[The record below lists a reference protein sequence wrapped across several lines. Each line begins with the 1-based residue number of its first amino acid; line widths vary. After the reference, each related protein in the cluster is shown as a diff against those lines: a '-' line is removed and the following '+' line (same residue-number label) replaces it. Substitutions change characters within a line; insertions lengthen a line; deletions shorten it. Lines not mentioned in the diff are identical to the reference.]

1 MCIYNIVMEEEK
13 LGMLTSGKSVMR
25 LLVVSMAVFSIL
37 LSHDP
42 G

>member
-1 MCIYNIVMEEEK
+1 MYDIVMEEEK
-13 LGMLTSGKSVMR
+13 LGMLTSGKYIIR
-25 LLVVSMAVFSIL
+25 LLVVSMAVYSIL